1 MTALRQPSSRATTP
15 RSSERRSEQWTS
27 DFAGV
32 VYGRWVPP
40 ELIRG
45 QRIAV
50 IGDAASLAQVVPA
63 LVRAAAFVKVF
74 QDEPAWAGPSWAAS
88 LPRSVQRRIAA
99 GTLRATIRD
108 PWLRWQ
114 LTPHANV
121 RVAGVT
127 GAYVRA
133 LQTDNCKLITWP
145 IAMIVPAGIRTAD
158 GIEHHVDAIVMV

>member
-1 MTALRQPSSRATTP
+1 MTALRQPSA
-15 RSSERRSEQWTS
+15 
-27 DFAGV
+27 DFAGPI
-32 VYGRWVPP
+32 YARWVPP
-40 ELIRG
+40 ELVRD

-63 LVRAAAFVKVF
+63 LVRTAAFVKVF
-74 QDEPAWAGPSWAAS
+74 QDEPAWAGPSWAS
-88 LPRSVQRRIAA
+88 GLPRSVQRRVAA

-127 GAYVRA
+127 AGYVRA
-133 LQTDNCKLITWP
+133 LQATNCKLITWP
-145 IAMIVPAGIRTAD
+145 IAGYVPEGLRTAD
-158 GIEHHVDAIVMV
+158 GIEHHVDAIVNA